1 MLYTR
6 KGDKGTTGTFGC
18 SQRMSKNSSQAEALG
33 ALDEVNS
40 FLGLAKVCSVE
51 ENFTLLDKAFSEIVH
66 EVQQNLF
73 IVQAELAGTPMT
85 IGEEKVKDLE
95 RMIDTAEKEM
105 PPIRTFFISGGTEL
119 ASLFDVSRTLVRRA
133 ERRVVAVHEEGK
145 VLVGPQTLAYLNR
158 LSSLLYALARL
169 SNHKCG
175 ITESAPQY
183 K

>member
-6 KGDKGTTGTFGC
+6 KGDSGTTGTFGC
-18 SQRMSKNSSQAEALG
+18 NQRMSKNSAQAEALG
-33 ALDEVNS
+33 ALDEANS
-40 FLGLAKVCSVE
+40 FLGLVKVCSMGKDFALCE
-51 ENFTLLDKAFSEIVH
+51 KKFPEIVYMI
-66 EVQQNLF
+66 QQNLF
-73 IVQAELAGTPMT
+73 IVQAELAGTSMT
-85 IGEEKVKDLE
+85 ISEEKVKELE
-95 RMIDTAEKEM
+95 LMTDTAEKEM

-119 ASLFDVSRTLVRRA
+119 AALFDVSRTLIRRA

-145 VLVGPQTLAYLNR
+145 VVVGGQTLAYLNR

>member
-6 KGDKGTTGTFGC
+6 KGDTGTTGTFGC
-18 SQRMSKNSSQAEALG
+18 SQRVSKNSSQAEALG

-40 FLGLAKVCSVE
+40 FLGLAKIRSSE
-51 ENFTLLDKAFSEIVH
+51 KNFTLLEKTFSEIVQM
-66 EVQQNLF
+66 VQQSLF
-73 IVQAELAGTPMT
+73 IIQAEVAGTPMT
-85 IGEEKVKDLE
+85 IGEEKVKELE
-95 RMIDTAEKEM
+95 LFTDTAEKEM

-119 ASLFDVSRTLVRRA
+119 ASLFDVSRTLARRA

-145 VLVGPQTLAYLNR
+145 VVVGPHTLAYLNR

>member
-6 KGDKGTTGTFGC
+6 KGDAGTTGTFGC
-18 SQRMSKNSSQAEALG
+18 CQRMSKNSSQAEALG

-40 FLGLAKVCSVE
+40 FLGLAKVCSMKKD
-51 ENFTLLDKAFSEIVH
+51 FMLCDKKFSEIVYM
-66 EVQQNLF
+66 VQQNLF
-73 IVQAELAGTPMT
+73 IIQTELAGTPMT
-85 IGEEKVKDLE
+85 IVAEKIVEIEKLTDA
-95 RMIDTAEKEM
+95 AEKEM

-119 ASLFDVSRTLVRRA
+119 ASLFDVSRTLARRA
-133 ERRVVAVHEEGK
+133 ERRVVAVYEEGK
-145 VLVGPQTLAYLNR
+145 VTVGPHTLAYLNR